1 MSHHEA
7 APSSWEQESVLSFS
21 ITTAVT
27 ASLQPGPP
35 GREEPHSASPHLISS
50 STLPRSRGQSS
61 LPDPGSLARTSPDVG
76 IRLQGARLNLQ
87 ASPLIPDPWRNSSNM
102 AERLLVDL
110 RAPGTRDRSLHLMT
124 SHKLFRGKGLD
135 SRDVWAS
142 PESISAAL
150 CSPQRQHIHHTP
162 VFQTATFQGPHIRQ
176 GERETGV

>member
-87 ASPLIPDPWRNSSNM
+87 ASLLIPDPWRNSSNM

-124 SHKLFRGKGLD
+124 SHKLFRGK
-135 SRDVWAS
+135 VWTSETSGPLLRAS
-142 PESISAAL
+142 LLPSVPHKDNISITRL
-150 CSPQRQHIHHTP
+150 CSKLLRFRDLT
-162 VFQTATFQGPHIRQ
+162 
-176 GERETGV
+176 